1 MYWICLGNA
10 NSQFFITSKLES
22 LPKGLEEVKA
32 ITKKITLEIVD
43 GGDLRGF
50 ANINPKVAKK
60 LDADIGSIIVF
71 EDPQSSFWG
80 AAEIRKSDDTP
91 EDSITIDT
99 LVLEASLL
107 MEGDQVEVTLYDE
120 DMLALEYVEFG
131 LKPLTE
137 DANTE
142 DLVTRAAERVKG
154 LENIIGGR
162 LVYPGMSFN
171 WPELDVKVEIINT
184 KPELAGKS
192 FAKLAFEALR
202 ERTGYQF
209 KTVGIATPFNAVL
222 CIDTSG
228 SMKTNDVPVQDI
240 AHAREGLKDLAGDS
254 PEVQAFLN
262 RFEEGK
268 NVSRAEA
275 AAMAVLLYLAEKVG
289 RGYGEK
295 VGVITFEKEVSEM
308 TFLNSDTGE
317 VQPFVECTG
326 REKALGLQIIST
338 HVVDKVEEGGTLT
351 DMGTAL
357 SKAHEIMEEFG
368 DPDKPTMLIMLTD
381 GMTTSGPPPL
391 KILREKFT
399 ERNKLVIYS
408 IGLGERSEID
418 EELMLAIAQYGNG
431 SYRHVDNMRD
441 LLEWYGKL
449 AGEFAVV
456 IRGSERPV

>member
-1 MYWICLGNA
+1 MIKPHILYNNKTQDGHNE
-10 NSQFFITSKLES
+10 SQEAMT
-22 LPKGLEEVKA
+22 
-32 ITKKITLEIVD
+32 ITKKISLEIVD

-50 ANINPKVAKK
+50 AHLHPKTADA
-60 LDADIGSIIVF
+60 LDADIGSIVIF

-80 AAEIRKSDDTP
+80 AAEIRKSKDVA
-91 EDSITIDT
+91 EDKIVIDT
-99 LVLEASLL
+99 LILEASLL
-107 MEGDQVEVTLYDE
+107 MEGDFVEVTLYDQ
-120 DMLALEYVEFG
+120 DMVALEYVEFG
-131 LKPLTE
+131 IKPLTE
-137 DANTE
+137 DANTD
-142 DLVTRAAERVKG
+142 DLVTRAVEKVKS
-154 LENIIGGR
+154 LEDIIGGR

-171 WPELDVKVEIINT
+171 WPDLAAKIEIIDT
-184 KPELAGKS
+184 KPSLSGKN

-202 ERTGYQF
+202 ENTGYQF

-228 SMKTNDVPVQDI
+228 SMKTTDVPVQDI

-254 PEVQAFLN
+254 PEVQSFLN
-262 RFEEGK
+262 RFEDGK

-308 TFLNSDTGE
+308 TFLNSDSGE

-351 DMGTAL
+351 DMGSAL
-357 SKAHEIMEEFG
+357 AKAHEIIEEFG
-368 DPDKPTMLIMLTD
+368 DPDKPVMLIMLTD

-391 KILREKFT
+391 KILK
-399 ERNKLVIYS
+399 ERFPDRSRLVIYS

-418 EELMLAIAQYGNG
+418 EELMLAIAHYGNG

-456 IRGSERPV
+456 IRGSE

>member
-1 MYWICLGNA
+1 M
-10 NSQFFITSKLES
+10 
-22 LPKGLEEVKA
+22 EVTA
-32 ITKKITLEIVD
+32 ITKKLSLEIID

-50 ANINPKVAKK
+50 VNVHPKTAKK
-60 LDADIGSIIVF
+60 LDADIGSIVIF

-80 AAEIRKSDDTP
+80 AAEVRKNNDVS
-91 EDSITIDT
+91 EDHIVIDT

-131 LKPLTE
+131 IKPLTE

-142 DLVTRAAERVKG
+142 DLVSRAAERVKS

-162 LVYPGMSFN
+162 LVYPGMAFN
-171 WPELDVKVEIINT
+171 WPELAVKVEIINT
-184 KPELAGKS
+184 KPDLAGKR

-209 KTVGIATPFNAVL
+209 KTVGIASPFNAVL
-222 CIDTSG
+222 CVDTSG
-228 SMKTNDVPVQDI
+228 SMKTTDVPVQDI

-254 PEVQAFLN
+254 PEVHAFLN
-262 RFEEGK
+262 RFEEGR

-351 DMGTAL
+351 DMGSAL
-357 SKAHEIMEEFG
+357 AKAHEIMEEFG
-368 DPDKPTMLIMLTD
+368 DPNKPTMLIMLTD

-391 KILREKFT
+391 KVLKERFT
-399 ERNKLVIYS
+399 DRNKLVIYS

-456 IRGSERPV
+456 IRGAE

>member
-1 MYWICLGNA
+1 METLH
-10 NSQFFITSKLES
+10 
-22 LPKGLEEVKA
+22 KGLEEAKT
-32 ITKKITLEIVD
+32 ITKKLALEIID

-50 ANINPKVAKK
+50 ANINPKIAKK
-60 LDADIGSIIVF
+60 LDADIGSIVIF

-91 EDSITIDT
+91 ENAIVIDT

-171 WPELDVKVEIINT
+171 WPELDVKVEIIST

-228 SMKTNDVPVQDI
+228 SMKTTDVPVQDI

-357 SKAHEIMEEFG
+357 SKAHEIMEDFG

-456 IRGSERPV
+456 IRGSEHPV

>member
-1 MYWICLGNA
+1 MRNQTYRL
-10 NSQFFITSKLES
+10 
-22 LPKGLEEVKA
+22 LEEKA
-32 ITKKITLEIVD
+32 ITKKATLEIVD
-43 GGDLRGF
+43 GGDLRGY
-50 ANINPKVAKK
+50 AMLNPDTAKM
-60 LDADIGSIIVF
+60 LEAELGSIVIF

-80 AAEIRKSDDTP
+80 AAQVRINNEVPKDQIF
-91 EDSITIDT
+91 IDT

-107 MEGDQVEVTLYDE
+107 MEGDIGIEVSLFNE
-120 DMLALEYVEFG
+120 DMVALEYVEFG

-142 DLVTRAAERVKG
+142 DLVTRAAEKVES
-154 LENIIGGR
+154 LEKLIGGR

-171 WPELDVKVEIINT
+171 WPELNAKVEIMNT
-184 KPELAGKS
+184 RPSLAGKS
-192 FAKLAFEALR
+192 FAKLAFEALK

-228 SMKTNDVPVQDI
+228 SMKTTDVPVQDI
-240 AHAREGLKDLAGDS
+240 AHAREGLKDLAGDN
-254 PEVQAFLN
+254 PEVQSFLD
-262 RFEEGK
+262 RFREGQ

-295 VGVITFEKEVSEM
+295 VGVITFEKDVSEM
-308 TFLNSDTGE
+308 TFLNSETGE

-351 DMGTAL
+351 DMGTAMIR
-357 SKAHEIMEEFG
+357 AHEVIQAFG
-368 DPDKPTMLIMLTD
+368 DPSKPTMLIMLTD

-391 KILREKFT
+391 KVLKERFT
-399 ERNKLVIYS
+399 DRNRLVIYS

-418 EELMLAIAQYGNG
+418 EELMLAMAQYGNG
-431 SYRHVDNMRD
+431 TYRHVDNMRD
-441 LLEWYGKL
+441 LLEWYGRL
-449 AGEFAVV
+449 ASEFAIV
-456 IRGSERPV
+456 IRGSEQAA

>member
-1 MYWICLGNA
+1 M
-10 NSQFFITSKLES
+10 
-22 LPKGLEEVKA
+22 EVTA
-32 ITKKITLEIVD
+32 ITKKLSLEIID

-50 ANINPKVAKK
+50 VNVNPKTAKK
-60 LDADIGSIIVF
+60 LDADIGSIVIF

-80 AAEIRKSDDTP
+80 AAEVRKNNDVS
-91 EDSITIDT
+91 EDHIVIDT

-131 LKPLTE
+131 IKPLTE

-142 DLVTRAAERVKG
+142 DLVSRAAERVKS

-162 LVYPGMSFN
+162 LVYPGMAFN
-171 WPELDVKVEIINT
+171 WPELAVKVEIINT
-184 KPELAGKS
+184 KPDLAGKR

-209 KTVGIATPFNAVL
+209 KTVGIASPFNAVL
-222 CIDTSG
+222 CVDTSG
-228 SMKTNDVPVQDI
+228 SMKTTDVPVQDI

-254 PEVQAFLN
+254 PEVHAFLN
-262 RFEEGK
+262 RFEEGR

-351 DMGTAL
+351 DMGSAL
-357 SKAHEIMEEFG
+357 AKAHEIMEEFG
-368 DPDKPTMLIMLTD
+368 DPNKPTMLIMLTD

-391 KILREKFT
+391 KVLKERFT
-399 ERNKLVIYS
+399 DRNKLVIYS

-456 IRGSERPV
+456 IRGAE

>member
-1 MYWICLGNA
+1 M
-10 NSQFFITSKLES
+10 
-22 LPKGLEEVKA
+22 EVTA
-32 ITKKITLEIVD
+32 ITKKLSLDIID

-50 ANINPKVAKK
+50 VNVHPKTAKK
-60 LDADIGSIIVF
+60 LDADIGSIVIF

-80 AAEIRKSDDTP
+80 AAEVRKNNDVS
-91 EDSITIDT
+91 EDHIVIDT

-131 LKPLTE
+131 IKPLTE

-142 DLVTRAAERVKG
+142 DLVSRAAERVKS
-154 LENIIGGR
+154 LENIIDGR
-162 LVYPGMSFN
+162 LVYPGMAFN
-171 WPELDVKVEIINT
+171 WPELAVKVEIINT
-184 KPELAGKS
+184 KPDLAGKR

-209 KTVGIATPFNAVL
+209 KTVGIASPFNAVL
-222 CIDTSG
+222 CVDTSG
-228 SMKTNDVPVQDI
+228 SMKTTDVPVQDI

-254 PEVQAFLN
+254 PEVHAFLN
-262 RFEEGK
+262 RFEEGR

-351 DMGTAL
+351 DMGSAL
-357 SKAHEIMEEFG
+357 AKAHEIMEEFG
-368 DPDKPTMLIMLTD
+368 DPNKPTMLIMLTD

-391 KILREKFT
+391 KVLKERFT
-399 ERNKLVIYS
+399 DRNKLVIYS

-456 IRGSERPV
+456 IRGAE

>member
-1 MYWICLGNA
+1 M
-10 NSQFFITSKLES
+10 
-22 LPKGLEEVKA
+22 EVTA
-32 ITKKITLEIVD
+32 ITKKLSLEIID

-50 ANINPKVAKK
+50 VNVHPKTAKK
-60 LDADIGSIIVF
+60 LDADIGSIVIF

-80 AAEIRKSDDTP
+80 AAEVRKNNDVS
-91 EDSITIDT
+91 EDHIVIDT

-131 LKPLTE
+131 IKPLTE

-142 DLVTRAAERVKG
+142 DLVSRAAERVKS
-154 LENIIGGR
+154 LENIIDGR
-162 LVYPGMSFN
+162 LVYPGMAFN
-171 WPELDVKVEIINT
+171 WPELAVKVEIINT
-184 KPELAGKS
+184 KPDLAGKR

-209 KTVGIATPFNAVL
+209 KTVGIASPFNAVL
-222 CIDTSG
+222 CVDTSG
-228 SMKTNDVPVQDI
+228 SMKTTDVPVQDI

-254 PEVQAFLN
+254 PEVHAFLN
-262 RFEEGK
+262 RFEEGR

-351 DMGTAL
+351 DMGSAL
-357 SKAHEIMEEFG
+357 AKAHEIMEEFG
-368 DPDKPTMLIMLTD
+368 DPNKPTMLIMLTD

-391 KILREKFT
+391 KVLKERFT
-399 ERNKLVIYS
+399 DRNKLVIYS

-456 IRGSERPV
+456 IRGAE

>member
-1 MYWICLGNA
+1 
-10 NSQFFITSKLES
+10 
-22 LPKGLEEVKA
+22 
-32 ITKKITLEIVD
+32 VD

-50 ANINPKVAKK
+50 ANLHPKTADS
-60 LDADIGSIIVF
+60 LSADIGSIVIF

-80 AAEIRKSDDTP
+80 AAEIRKSDDVP
-91 EDSITIDT
+91 EDQIIVDT

-107 MEGDQVEVTLYDE
+107 MEGDEVEVTLYDE
-120 DMLALEYVEFG
+120 DMIALEYVEFG

-137 DANTE
+137 DSNTE
-142 DLVTRAAERVKG
+142 DLVTRAAESVKS
-154 LENIIGGR
+154 LESLIGGR

-171 WPELDVKVEIINT
+171 WPDLDVKVEILNT
-184 KPELAGKS
+184 KPSLTGKS

-209 KTVGIATPFNAVL
+209 KTVGIASPFNAVL

-228 SMKTNDVPVQDI
+228 SMKTTDVPVLQI
-240 AHAREGLKDLAGDS
+240 AHAREGLKDLAGDN

-262 RFEEGK
+262 RFEEGS

-308 TFLNSDTGE
+308 TFLNSESGE

-357 SKAHEIMEEFG
+357 SKASEIMEEFG
-368 DPDKPTMLIMLTD
+368 DPDKPTMLILLTD

-391 KILREKFT
+391 KVLKERFLD
-399 ERNKLVIYS
+399 RNKLVIYC

-456 IRGSERPV
+456 IRGSE

>member
-1 MYWICLGNA
+1 M
-10 NSQFFITSKLES
+10 
-22 LPKGLEEVKA
+22 EVTA
-32 ITKKITLEIVD
+32 ITKKLPLEIID

-50 ANINPKVAKK
+50 VNLHPKTAKK
-60 LDADIGSIIVF
+60 LDADIGSIVIF

-80 AAEIRKSDDTP
+80 AAEVRKNNDVS
-91 EDSITIDT
+91 EDHIIIDT

-142 DLVTRAAERVKG
+142 DLVSRAAERVKS

-162 LVYPGMSFN
+162 LVYPGMAFN
-171 WPELDVKVEIINT
+171 WPELAVKVEIINA
-184 KPELAGKS
+184 KPDLAGKR

-209 KTVGIATPFNAVL
+209 KTVGIASPFNAVL
-222 CIDTSG
+222 CVDTSG
-228 SMKTNDVPVQDI
+228 SMKTTDVPLQDI

-254 PEVQAFLN
+254 PEVHAFLN
-262 RFEEGK
+262 RFEEGR

-351 DMGTAL
+351 DMGSAL
-357 SKAHEIMEEFG
+357 AKAHEIMEEFG
-368 DPDKPTMLIMLTD
+368 DPNKPTMLIMLTD

-391 KILREKFT
+391 KVLKERFT
-399 ERNKLVIYS
+399 DRNKLVIYS

-456 IRGSERPV
+456 IRGAE

>member
-1 MYWICLGNA
+1 M
-10 NSQFFITSKLES
+10 
-22 LPKGLEEVKA
+22 EEKA
-32 ITKKITLEIVD
+32 ITKKISLEIID

-50 ANINPKVAKK
+50 VNVHPKTAKK
-60 LDADIGSIIVF
+60 LDADIGSIVIF

-80 AAEIRKSDDTP
+80 AAEIRKNNDVS
-91 EDSITIDT
+91 EDHIVIDT

-142 DLVTRAAERVKG
+142 DLVSKAVERVKS

-171 WPELDVKVEIINT
+171 WPELAVKVEIINT
-184 KPELAGKS
+184 KPDLAGKS

-202 ERTGYQF
+202 KGTGYQF
-209 KTVGIATPFNAVL
+209 KTVGIASPFNAVL
-222 CIDTSG
+222 CVDTSG
-228 SMKTNDVPVQDI
+228 SMKTTDVPVMDM

-254 PEVQAFLN
+254 PEVHAFLN
-262 RFEEGK
+262 RFEEGS

-308 TFLNSDTGE
+308 TFLNSETGE

-326 REKALGLQIIST
+326 RDKALGLQIIST

-351 DMGTAL
+351 DMGSAL
-357 SKAHEIMEEFG
+357 VKAHEIMEEFG
-368 DPDKPTMLIMLTD
+368 DPNKPTMLIMLTD

-391 KILREKFT
+391 KVLKERFT
-399 ERNKLVIYS
+399 DRNKLVIYS

-456 IRGSERPV
+456 IRGAE